1 MAKVLVVDD
10 EADILEL
17 IKVNLELDGH
27 DVLTAL
33 GGEEALERVREVHPD
48 LILLDVMMPGVDGWT
63 VLGRIK
69 SETDVDI
76 SQIPVLMVTARTAQE
91 DKIRGGIE
99 GAIRY
104 LTKPFSPSALRDEVR
119 DALVGEAEPIRRRQV
134 QRESLEQLARLE
146 KGGGGSSV
154 PSAQPAS
161 GQVRPRLTRFEH
173 APEARVE
180 SLEVREARQK
190 ATSLS
195 PKQKELLQVLRESR
209 SVSEAAGRLGVSRSN
224 VYASLRRIGRKLGT
238 RSVPELLTLV
248 RAGDLTVDSP
258 PAS

>member
-1 MAKVLVVDD
+1 MANVLVVDD

-27 DVLTAL
+27 RVVTAL
-33 GGEEALERVREVHPD
+33 GGEEALDRVRDAHPD

-76 SQIPVLMVTARTAQE
+76 NRIPVLMVTARTAQE
-91 DKIRGGIE
+91 DRIKGGIE

-104 LTKPFSPSALRDEVR
+104 LTKPFSPTDLRDEVR
-119 DALVGEAEPIRRRQV
+119 DALVGDPEPMKRRKV
-134 QRESLEQLARLE
+134 QR
-146 KGGGGSSV
+146 
-154 PSAQPAS
+154 
-161 GQVRPRLTRFEH
+161 
-173 APEARVE
+173 E

-190 ATSLS
+190 AAALS

-209 SVSEAAGRLGVSRSN
+209 SVSEAAARLDVSRSN

-238 RSVPELLTLV
+238 RSVPELLALV
-248 RAGDLTVDSP
+248 RAGDLTVDP
-258 PAS
+258 TAAE

>member
-1 MAKVLVVDD
+1 MANVLVVDD

-27 DVLTAL
+27 RVVTAL
-33 GGEEALERVREVHPD
+33 GGEEALDRVRDAHPD

-76 SQIPVLMVTARTAQE
+76 NRIPVLMVTARTAQE
-91 DKIRGGIE
+91 DRIKGGIE

-104 LTKPFSPSALRDEVR
+104 LTKPFSPTDLRDEVR
-119 DALVGEAEPIRRRQV
+119 DALVGDPEPMKRRKV

-146 KGGGGSSV
+146 KGGT
-154 PSAQPAS
+154 S
-161 GQVRPRLTRFEH
+161 GPPTSTAPRPKLTRLEH

-190 ATSLS
+190 AAALS

-209 SVSEAAGRLGVSRSN
+209 SVSEAAARLDVSRSN
-224 VYASLRRIGRKLGT
+224 VDASLRRIGRKLGT
-238 RSVPELLTLV
+238 RSVPELLALV
-248 RAGDLTVDSP
+248 RAGDLTVDP
-258 PAS
+258 TAAE

>member
-1 MAKVLVVDD
+1 MANVLVVDD

-17 IKVNLELDGH
+17 IRVNLELDGH
-27 DVLTAL
+27 RVVTAL
-33 GGEEALERVREVHPD
+33 GGEEALERVRETHPD

-76 SQIPVLMVTARTAQE
+76 NSIPVLMVTARTAQE
-91 DKIRGGIE
+91 DRIKGGIE

-104 LTKPFSPSALRDEVR
+104 LTKPFSPTDLRDEVR
-119 DALVGEAEPIRRRQV
+119 DALVGEPELVKRRKV

-146 KGGGGSSV
+146 KGV
-154 PSAQPAS
+154 TTAPPA
-161 GQVRPRLTRFEH
+161 VAPPRPKLTKLEH
-173 APEARVE
+173 APEARVD

-190 ATSLS
+190 AAALS
-195 PKQKELLQVLRESR
+195 EKQKELLQVLRESR
-209 SVSEAAGRLGVSRSN
+209 SVSEAATRLEVSRSN

-238 RSVPELLTLV
+238 RSVPELLALV
-248 RAGDLTVDSP
+248 RAGDLTVDS
-258 PAS
+258 AAE

>member
-1 MAKVLVVDD
+1 MANVLVVDD

-27 DVLTAL
+27 RVVTAL
-33 GGEEALERVREVHPD
+33 GGEEALERVREAHPD

-76 SQIPVLMVTARTAQE
+76 STIPVLMVTARTAQE
-91 DKIRGGIE
+91 DRIKGGIE

-104 LTKPFSPSALRDEVR
+104 LTKPFSPSDLRDEVR
-119 DALVGEAEPIRRRQV
+119 EALVGEPEPIKRRKV
-134 QRESLEQLARLE
+134 QRESLEHLARLE
-146 KGGGGSSV
+146 KGGTAAPPATSS
-154 PSAQPAS
+154 P
-161 GQVRPRLTRFEH
+161 RPKLTKLEH

-180 SLEVREARQK
+180 SLEVREARQR
-190 ATSLS
+190 AAALS
-195 PKQKELLQVLRESR
+195 QKQKELLQVLRESR
-209 SVSEAAGRLGVSRSN
+209 SVSEAATRLEVSRSN

-238 RSVPELLTLV
+238 RSVPELLALV
-248 RAGDLTVDSP
+248 RAGDLTVD
-258 PAS
+258 AAAE

>member
-1 MAKVLVVDD
+1 MANVLVVDD

-17 IKVNLELDGH
+17 IRVNLELDGH
-27 DVLTAL
+27 RVVTAL
-33 GGEEALERVREVHPD
+33 GGEEALERVRDVHPD

-76 SQIPVLMVTARTAQE
+76 SSIPVLMVTARTAQE
-91 DKIRGGIE
+91 DRIKGGIE

-104 LTKPFSPSALRDEVR
+104 LTKPFSPTDLRDEVR
-119 DALVGEAEPIRRRQV
+119 EALVGEPEPTRRRKV

-146 KGGGGSSV
+146 KGV
-154 PSAQPAS
+154 TTPAPAS
-161 GQVRPRLTRFEH
+161 ASPRPKLTRLEH

-190 ATSLS
+190 AAALS
-195 PKQKELLQVLRESR
+195 PKQKELLRVLRDSR
-209 SVSEAAGRLGVSRSN
+209 SVSEAAARLDVSRSN

-238 RSVPELLTLV
+238 RSVPELLALV
-248 RAGDLTVDSP
+248 RAGDLTVDSS
-258 PAS
+258 AAE

>member
-1 MAKVLVVDD
+1 MANVLVVDD

-27 DVLTAL
+27 RVVTAL
-33 GGEEALERVREVHPD
+33 GGEEALDRLRESHPD

-76 SQIPVLMVTARTAQE
+76 SRIPVLMVTARTAQE
-91 DKIRGGIE
+91 DRIRGGIE

-104 LTKPFSPSALRDEVR
+104 VTKPFSPSDLRDEVR
-119 DALVGEAEPIRRRQV
+119 DALVGEPEPVKRRKV
-134 QRESLEQLARLE
+134 QQESLEQLARLE
-146 KGGGGSSV
+146 KGTAV
-154 PSAQPAS
+154 PTTAQAPAP
-161 GQVRPRLTRFEH
+161 RPKLTKFEH
-173 APEARVE
+173 AREARVE

-190 ATSLS
+190 AAALS

-209 SVSEAAGRLGVSRSN
+209 SVSEAAARLGVSRSN

-238 RSVPELLTLV
+238 RSVPELLALV
-248 RAGDLTVDSP
+248 RAGDLTVDSSS
-258 PAS
+258 AGQG